1 MELEDRI
8 TAFSRVVQERV
19 AEAFERART
28 RAVAPKPIDRQR
40 EALRLNATGAR
51 LRREGAF
58 DDAAE
63 QHRQALTLFHD
74 LGDQHSEALTLN
86 NLALALD
93 HAGDE
98 TALELFER
106 AATTLGSLGDE
117 QHEGQVIANLALA
130 FRRRGET
137 EKSED
142 ALDTAL
148 TKLRPESDAYRKVQ
162 SLRQAS

>member
-8 TAFSRVVQERV
+8 TALRRALQERL
-19 AEAFERART
+19 AEAFERTRT
-28 RAVAPKPIDRQR
+28 RAVEPQPIDRQR
-40 EALRLNATGAR
+40 EALRLNADGAR
-51 LRREGAF
+51 LRRSGAY

-63 QHRQALTLFHD
+63 QHRQALTLLHD

-93 HAGDE
+93 RAGDDA
-98 TALELFER
+98 ALELFER
-106 AATTLGSLGDE
+106 AATTLGELGDE
-117 QHEGQVIANLALA
+117 QNEGQVIANLALA
-130 FRRRGET
+130 FRRRGED

-148 TKLRPESDAYRKVQ
+148 TKLRPESDAYRKVE
-162 SLRQAS
+162 SLRRAS

>member
-1 MELEDRI
+1 MELDDRI
-8 TAFSRVVQERV
+8 TALRRVIQERL
-19 AEAFERART
+19 AETLERTRT
-28 RAVAPKPIDRQR
+28 RAVEPKPIDRQR
-40 EALRLNATGAR
+40 EALRLNAAGAR
-51 LRREGAF
+51 LRREGSY

-93 HAGDE
+93 RAGDE

-106 AATTLGSLGDE
+106 AATTLGELGDE
-117 QHEGQVIANLALA
+117 QTEGQVIANLAVA
-130 FRRRGET
+130 FRRRGED

-148 TKLRPESDAYRKVQ
+148 TKLRPESEAYRKVE
-162 SLRQAS
+162 SLRRAS

>member
-8 TAFSRVVQERV
+8 TALRRVLQERLADV
-19 AEAFERART
+19 IAHART
-28 RAVAPKPIDRQR
+28 DATESKPIDRQR
-40 EALRLNATGAR
+40 EALRLNATGTR
-51 LRREGAF
+51 LRRAGAYG
-58 DDAAE
+58 DAAE

-74 LGDQHSEALTLN
+74 LGDQHSEALTLS

-98 TALELFER
+98 TALELFEE
-106 AATTLGSLGDE
+106 AATTLGALGDE
-117 QHEGQVIANLALA
+117 EHEGQVIANLALA

-162 SLRQAS
+162 SLRRAS

>member
-8 TAFSRVVQERV
+8 TEFRRVLQERLET
-19 AEAFERART
+19 AIERART
-28 RAVAPKPIDRQR
+28 HAAAPKPIDRQR

-51 LRREGAF
+51 LRREGAY

-63 QHRQALTLFHD
+63 QHRQALTLFHE
-74 LGDQHSEALTLN
+74 LGDPHSEALTLN

-98 TALELFER
+98 TALELFEQ
-106 AATTLGSLGDE
+106 AATTLGDLGDE

-148 TKLRPESDAYRKVQ
+148 MKLRPESDAYRKVQ
-162 SLRQAS
+162 SLKRAS

>member
-8 TAFSRVVQERV
+8 TALSRAVQERV

-40 EALRLNATGAR
+40 EALRLNATGTR

-106 AATTLGSLGDE
+106 AATTLGELGDE
-117 QHEGQVIANLALA
+117 QHEGQVIANLAVA

-137 EKSED
+137 DRSED

-148 TKLRPESDAYRKVQ
+148 AKLRPESDAYRKVE
-162 SLRQAS
+162 SLRRAS

>member
-8 TAFSRVVQERV
+8 TALSRAVQERV

-40 EALRLNATGAR
+40 EALRLNAAGTR

-58 DDAAE
+58 GDAAE

-106 AATTLGSLGDE
+106 AATTLGELGDE
-117 QHEGQVIANLALA
+117 QHEGQVIANLGLA

-162 SLRQAS
+162 SLRRAS

>member
-8 TAFSRVVQERV
+8 TALRRVFQERLID
-19 AEAFERART
+19 AFERTRT

-40 EALRLNATGAR
+40 EALRLNAAGAR
-51 LRREGAF
+51 MRRAGDY
-58 DDAAE
+58 DDAAV

-106 AATTLGSLGDE
+106 AATTLGELGDD

-162 SLRQAS
+162 SLRAAS

>member
-8 TAFSRVVQERV
+8 AALWRGLREISDGAIARV
-19 AEAFERART
+19 RARGT
-28 RAVAPKPIDRQR
+28 APQPIDRQR
-40 EALRLNATGAR
+40 EALRLNAAGAR
-51 LRREGAF
+51 LRRAGAY

-63 QHRQALTLFHD
+63 QHRQALGLFHD

-106 AATTLGSLGDE
+106 AATTLGRLGDDE
-117 QHEGQVIANLALA
+117 HEGQVIANLALA
-130 FRRRGET
+130 FRRRGEA

-148 TKLRPESDAYRKVQ
+148 AKLRPESDAYRKVQ
-162 SLRQAS
+162 SLKRAS

>member
-8 TAFSRVVQERV
+8 TELRRVFSERL
-19 AEAFERART
+19 AEAIERTRT
-28 RAVAPKPIDRQR
+28 RAVGSKPIDRQR
-40 EALRLNATGAR
+40 EALRLNAAGTR
-51 LRREGAF
+51 LRREGAY

-74 LGDQHSEALTLN
+74 LGDQHAEALTLN

-93 HAGDE
+93 RAGDE

-106 AATTLGSLGDE
+106 AASTLGELGDE
-117 QHEGQVIANLALA
+117 QHEGQVIANLAVA
-130 FRRRGET
+130 FRRRGEE

-142 ALDTAL
+142 AIDTAL
-148 TKLRPESDAYRKVQ
+148 AKLRPESDAYRKVQ
-162 SLRQAS
+162 SLKRAS

>member
-8 TAFSRVVQERV
+8 AAFWRGLRANSEDAIERV
-19 AEAFERART
+19 RT
-28 RAVAPKPIDRQR
+28 RVAAPKPIDRQR
-40 EALRLNATGAR
+40 EALRLNAAGAR
-51 LRREGAF
+51 LRRAGAYG
-58 DDAAE
+58 DAAE
-63 QHRQALTLFHD
+63 QHRQALGLFHE
-74 LGDQHSEALTLN
+74 LGDPHSEALTLN

-106 AATTLGSLGDE
+106 AATTLGELGDE

-130 FRRRGET
+130 FRRRGEA
-137 EKSED
+137 ERSED

-148 TKLRPESDAYRKVQ
+148 AKLRPESDAYRKVQ
-162 SLRQAS
+162 SLKRAS

>member
-8 TAFSRVVQERV
+8 TALRQALQERL
-19 AEAFERART
+19 AEAIERTRT
-28 RAVAPKPIDRQR
+28 RAIPPKAIDRQR
-40 EALRLNATGAR
+40 EALRLNADGAK
-51 LRREGAF
+51 LRRAGAY

-74 LGDQHSEALTLN
+74 LGDQHAEALTLN

-106 AATTLGSLGDE
+106 AATTLGELGDE

-130 FRRRGET
+130 FRRRGDLER
-137 EKSED
+137 SED

-148 TKLRPESDAYRKVQ
+148 AKLRPESDAYRKVQ
-162 SLRQAS
+162 GLRRAS

>member
-8 TAFSRVVQERV
+8 NALRRVLQERLEM
-19 AEAFERART
+19 AIERART
-28 RAVAPKPIDRQR
+28 QTPAPKAIDRQR
-40 EALRLNATGAR
+40 EALRLNAAGTR
-51 LRREGAF
+51 LRRAGAYG
-58 DDAAE
+58 DAAE

-98 TALELFER
+98 TALQLFEE
-106 AATTLGSLGDE
+106 AATTLGLLGDE

-130 FRRRGET
+130 FRRRGDT
-137 EKSED
+137 ERSEN

-148 TKLRPESDAYRKVQ
+148 GKLRPESDAYRKVQ
-162 SLRQAS
+162 SLRRAS

>member
-8 TAFSRVVQERV
+8 TALRRVLQERL
-19 AEAFERART
+19 ADAIARART
-28 RAVAPKPIDRQR
+28 HSTAPKPTDRQR
-40 EALRLNATGAR
+40 EALRLNAAGAR
-51 LRREGAF
+51 LRRAGAY

-74 LGDQHSEALTLN
+74 LGDEHSEALTLN

-98 TALELFER
+98 TALELFET
-106 AATTLGSLGDE
+106 AASTLSELGDE
-117 QHEGQVIANLALA
+117 EHEGQVIANLALA

-142 ALDTAL
+142 ALDIAL
-148 TKLRPESDAYRKVQ
+148 AKLRPESDAYRKVQ
-162 SLRQAS
+162 SLKRAS